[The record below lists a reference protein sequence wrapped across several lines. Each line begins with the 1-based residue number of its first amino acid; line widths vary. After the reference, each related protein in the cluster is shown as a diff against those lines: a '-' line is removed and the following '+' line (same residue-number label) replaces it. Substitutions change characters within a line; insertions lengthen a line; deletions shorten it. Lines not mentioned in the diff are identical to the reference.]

1 MADRNQS
8 GSRPPLACEITA
20 ERVIAAR
27 ASSQDRASLDTFS
40 VRALP
45 AGAVTPS
52 LMPQNVSN
60 GAALRQ
66 AIEGAM
72 AAVSPRQRDVAVVL
86 PDAAVPVVLMD
97 FESLPEREQDAAPL
111 VRFRLKKLLPF
122 DAERALISYQASR
135 SVTGVRVVVAVAM
148 SAVVEEYEAAFRDVG
163 FNPGVVLPS
172 IVAALGA
179 VDAAQPT
186 LVIKVDVAT
195 TSVAIA
201 DQGELLLVRTVANG
215 SSTVT
220 PEELADDVYPLLVF
234 FQDTYA
240 ARIQRVLV
248 GGAWFGDALRAPL
261 EQQTGVRVEELVSN
275 GTGTTAIP
283 RGALAGVVG
292 ALAG

>member
-1 MADRNQS
+1 MADRS
-8 GSRPPLACEITA
+8 PSRSRPPLACEITA

-27 ASSQDRASLDTFS
+27 ASQDRSSLDTFS

-45 AGAVTPS
+45 TGTLAPS
-52 LMPQNVSN
+52 LTSQNVSN

-72 AAVSPRQRDVAVVL
+72 AAVSPRQRDL

-97 FESLPEREQDAAPL
+97 FESLPEREQEAAPL

-122 DAERALISYQASR
+122 DADRALISYQASR
-135 SVTGVRVVVAVAM
+135 SATGVKVVVALAM
-148 SAVVEEYEAAFRDVG
+148 ATVVEEYEAAFRDIG

-172 IVAALGA
+172 IVASLGA
-179 VDAAQPT
+179 VDASQPT
-186 LVIKVDVAT
+186 LVIKVDAAT

-201 DQGELLLVRTVANG
+201 DQGELLLVRPVTNG
-215 SSTVT
+215 AGVVT
-220 PEELADDVYPLLVF
+220 PEQVADDVYPLLIF

-248 GGAWFGDALRAPL
+248 GGASFVDSLRAPL
-261 EQQTGVRVEELVSN
+261 EQQTGVRVEELVSGIGAGITN
-275 GTGTTAIP
+275 SIP